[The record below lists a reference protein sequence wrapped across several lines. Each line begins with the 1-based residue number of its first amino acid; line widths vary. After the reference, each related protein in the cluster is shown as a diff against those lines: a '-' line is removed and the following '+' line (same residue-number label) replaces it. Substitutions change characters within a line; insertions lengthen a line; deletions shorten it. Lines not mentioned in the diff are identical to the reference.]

1 MFDMQEIDKIMQRT
15 IDDGVKRK
23 RVGPGRPSGT
33 LVAKAPN
40 SYTPPTISKPMMLQ
54 KMNERHHEI
63 ARLSVLGYDTTTIA
77 DKLGISKQTVYQA
90 VHSPILKAKMAL
102 LRGHRDAKTLNL
114 MDEINN
120 ILPDAITLLKNV
132 IDGGTLDE
140 GDVRDR
146 ALQVSTAK
154 HLLGIG
160 GLSPVKRVEA
170 RTQTTHLT
178 ADDIRGLVTEARE
191 LGMCVRNDEDV
202 IDIESEELQTGT

>member
-1 MFDMQEIDKIMQRT
+1 M
-15 IDDGVKRK
+15 
-23 RVGPGRPSGT
+23 
-33 LVAKAPN
+33 
-40 SYTPPTISKPMMLQ
+40 
-54 KMNERHHEI
+54 
-63 ARLSVLGYDTTTIA
+63 
-77 DKLGISKQTVYQA
+77 GILEMKTYFVY
-90 VHSPILKAKMAL
+90 
-102 LRGHRDAKTLNL
+102 KTLN
-114 MDEINN
+114 I
-120 ILPDAITLLKNV
+120 ITGQFY
-132 IDGGTLDE
+132 IGAHGGTLDD

-178 ADDIRGLVTEARE
+178 ADDIRGLVAEARE

>member
-1 MFDMQEIDKIMQRT
+1 M
-15 IDDGVKRK
+15 
-23 RVGPGRPSGT
+23 
-33 LVAKAPN
+33 
-40 SYTPPTISKPMMLQ
+40 Q

-90 VHSPILKAKMAL
+90 VHSPMLKAKMAL
-102 LRGHRDAKTLNL
+102 LRGNRDAKTLNL
-114 MDEINN
+114 MDEIND

-132 IDGGTLDE
+132 IDGGVLDE

-160 GLSPVKRVEA
+160 GLSPVKRAEA
-170 RTQTTHLT
+170 RT
-178 ADDIRGLVTEARE
+178 
-191 LGMCVRNDEDV
+191 
-202 IDIESEELQTGT
+202 

>member
-1 MFDMQEIDKIMQRT
+1 MLLALAN
-15 IDDGVKRK
+15 
-23 RVGPGRPSGT
+23 GRPG
-33 LVAKAPN
+33 
-40 SYTPPTISKPMMLQ
+40 
-54 KMNERHHEI
+54 
-63 ARLSVLGYDTTTIA
+63 
-77 DKLGISKQTVYQA
+77 KQSA
-90 VHSPILKAKMAL
+90 
-102 LRGHRDAKTLNL
+102 L
-114 MDEINN
+114 MDEIND

-178 ADDIRGLVTEARE
+178 ADDIRGLVAEARE